1 MGLLQLN
8 PPAVSS
14 IPTIARRFPHTPSS
28 LKLLRHCRLFA
39 IATNP
44 ASSDGSAAPDNDEPP
59 SIDFAFVHVSPA
71 RNEIDII
78 PRVGFLMT
86 PRGGGAAEADAGRPA
101 GRALP
106 VGLRR
111 PEAEGHHAGPQH
123 RSLRT
128 ICEYVRL
135 LLSRVVDPLQ
145 RFDSM
150 KCQFVQD
157 GPLLNC
163 SGGGICGTCLVEVVE
178 LPRSSPPP
186 SSLIQTTCCDNLQRF
201 SDDAAYALQT
211 LQKPKTWRLACQTV
225 VGNKDTRGELVIQ
238 QLPDWKVHNWEDL
251 RASEELEF
259 E

>member
-59 SIDFAFVHVSPA
+59 SIDFAFVHPRLMPDGLPDVHCRSA
-71 RNEIDII
+71 CGGQKLRDIMLDHNID
-78 PRVGFLMT
+78 LY
-86 PRGGGAAEADAGRPA
+86 
-101 GRALP
+101 
-106 VGLRR
+106 
-111 PEAEGHHAGPQH
+111 GP
-123 RSLRT
+123 
-128 ICEYVRL
+128 Y
-135 LLSRVVDPLQ
+135 
-145 RFDSM
+145 
-150 KCQFVQD
+150 D

-163 SGGGICGTCLVEVVE
+163 SGGGICGTCLVEVVDGKE
-178 LPRSSPPP
+178 LL
-186 SSLIQTTCCDNLQRF
+186 SLRTDKEKKL
-201 SDDAAYALQT
+201 LKK
-211 LQKPKTWRLACQTV
+211 KPKTWRLACQTV